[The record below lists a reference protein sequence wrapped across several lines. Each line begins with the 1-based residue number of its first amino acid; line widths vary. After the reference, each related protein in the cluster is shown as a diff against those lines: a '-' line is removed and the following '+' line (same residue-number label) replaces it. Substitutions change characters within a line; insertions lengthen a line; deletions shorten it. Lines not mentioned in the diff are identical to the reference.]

1 MKPLV
6 GIVMGSASDWETVS
20 RATATLETL
29 GIAHEVKVIS
39 AHRTPDQLVEYT
51 ETAAERGLEVLLA
64 AAGGAAALPGAM
76 AAKTWL
82 PVLGIPIQSQA
93 LNGMDSLLSMAQMP
107 AGIPVGT
114 LAIGNAG
121 ATNAALLA
129 AAILSIKH
137 PEILAA
143 LKTFR
148 SKQTEKVL
156 QQPDPSKTS

>member
-29 GIAHEVKVIS
+29 GIAHEVNVIS

-107 AGIPVGT
+107 AGIPEGT

-121 ATNAALLA
+121 ATNAPLLSA
-129 AAILSIKH
+129 SILSIKH